1 MISLIQI
8 QVFKI
13 QEVVV
18 KNRQTYKV
26 LTFLGAFFLFGSL
39 PINRMYLGEKW
50 VLRLFTFNFM
60 FFGVYADLFYMDKR
74 FDETMTRRGLLTH
87 KSAIWLANSTH
98 TRFVT
103 PYEHCPPIA
112 TKAFLSMEQNCAY

>member
-1 MISLIQI
+1 M
-8 QVFKI
+8 
-13 QEVVV
+13 

-26 LTFLGAFFLFGSL
+26 LTILGAFFLFGSL

-74 FDETMTRRGLLTH
+74 FDETMARRGFTNTQIRNE
-87 KSAIWLANSTH
+87 AGA
-98 TRFVT
+98 
-103 PYEHCPPIA
+103 
-112 TKAFLSMEQNCAY
+112 